1 MSCHADTIRDDD
13 DPWELLTIQTH
24 ALEAEED
31 KNDALL
37 AENQRL
43 REKGQAVADAFAAW
57 SEDWNDGSYAYYKS
71 DDLMVACVK
80 LREALAGDTE

>member
-1 MSCHADTIRDDD
+1 MSGHVETSEKLIAVQGQ
-13 DPWELLTIQTH
+13 LF
-24 ALEAEED
+24 
-31 KNDALL
+31 DAL

-80 LREALAGDTE
+80 LREVLAGDTE